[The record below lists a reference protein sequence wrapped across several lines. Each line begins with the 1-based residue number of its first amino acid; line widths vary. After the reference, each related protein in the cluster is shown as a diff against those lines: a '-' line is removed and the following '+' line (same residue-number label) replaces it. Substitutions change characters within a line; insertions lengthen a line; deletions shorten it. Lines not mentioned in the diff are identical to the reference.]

1 MEINKDQNIATTS
14 LISTNDAGTISQM
27 IIKVSAISTLQN
39 RRYSAADITCFVYT
53 RRSSR
58 AVYEKTLNLAMQSI
72 PIHWALNNIFLGKK
86 KYRGG
91 QHPNCVVQSA

>member
-14 LISTNDAGTISQM
+14 LISTNDAGAISQM

-39 RRYSAADITCFVYT
+39 RRYSAADIACFVYT

-72 PIHWALNNIFLGKK
+72 PIHWALNNIFLG
-86 KYRGG
+86 
-91 QHPNCVVQSA
+91 